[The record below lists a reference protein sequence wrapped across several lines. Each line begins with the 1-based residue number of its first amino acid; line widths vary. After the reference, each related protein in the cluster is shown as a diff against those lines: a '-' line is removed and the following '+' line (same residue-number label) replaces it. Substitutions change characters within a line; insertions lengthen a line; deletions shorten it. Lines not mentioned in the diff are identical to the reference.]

1 MMSTSGLP
9 PTSPQP
15 GAHAASSSLLAAPPR
30 VINIGLELF
39 AEDLARQGA
48 QVVHVRWSPP
58 AGGNAK
64 LAGLLAKLRT

>member
-1 MMSTSGLP
+1 MSTSAP
-9 PTSPQP
+9 PTSLQAAAH
-15 GAHAASSSLLAAPPR
+15 GAPSSLLAAPPR